1 MTAAISVDNLHVR
14 YGEVHAVRGLS
25 FEVQPGQVYGLL
37 GHNGAGKTS
46 TVEVLE
52 GHRTATSG
60 SVTVLGSDPSTGGR
74 AFRDRIGIVLQ
85 SSTVDRALTV
95 REALQFY
102 GGCYTN
108 QRPIHEAI
116 EMAGLAEKSD
126 ARVGTLSGGQTR
138 RLDLALGIVG
148 QPEVLFLDEPTTG
161 FDPVA
166 RRQMWQLVKLMC
178 AGGTTVLL
186 TTHYL
191 DEAEHL
197 ADRVGVMAHGQMV
210 TEGTPEELLAS
221 TPDTTISF
229 VVLVSQLGVL
239 SLPTEAL
246 IAESEGRATVRIDT
260 PAPTEVLA
268 GITGA
273 AVRHGFELDG
283 LAVRKPTLEDVFLRL
298 EDSGGSLGPVS
309 IDDVSIDDVS
319 ADAVMLGES

>member
-14 YGEVHAVRGLS
+14 YGDVHAVRGLS
-25 FEVQPGQVYGLL
+25 FDVQPGQVYGLL

-52 GHRTATSG
+52 GHRIATSG
-60 SVTVLGSDPSTGGR
+60 SVTVLGSEPATAGR
-74 AFRDRIGIVLQ
+74 AFRDRICIVLQ
-85 SSTVDRALTV
+85 SSAVDRALTV

-102 GGCYTN
+102 GGCYRN
-108 QRPIHEAI
+108 PRPIHEAI
-116 EMAGLAEKSD
+116 EMAGLTDKAD

-148 QPEVLFLDEPTTG
+148 QPELLFLDEPTTG
-161 FDPVA
+161 FDPAA
-166 RRQMWQLVKLMC
+166 RRQMWELVKLMC

-197 ADRVGVMAHGQMV
+197 ADRVGVMANGQMV
-210 TEGTPEELLAS
+210 TEGTPDELLAS

-229 VVLVSQLGVL
+229 VVPASQIGVL
-239 SLPTEAL
+239 SLPADAL
-246 IAESEGRATVRIDT
+246 IVESDGRASIRIDT
-260 PAPTEVLA
+260 PSPTQVLA
-268 GITGA
+268 GVT
-273 AVRHGFELDG
+273 AVAVQNGFELDG

-298 EDSGGSLGPVS
+298 GDSAGAPETGSL
-309 IDDVSIDDVS
+309 
-319 ADAVMLGES
+319 DAAPIGEQ